1 MLISLLKT
9 RERSID
15 FLGVMFL
22 WAVHWEVAVDKT
34 LNKPKDFR
42 FSLFFFA
49 RQTDMWVRIKNLK
62 KEGKNNIYLREILS
76 FTVRR
81 RYAVRSERLKSNL
94 NEKISRRRG
103 YDFVHRIPVSIMHIV
118 VFNCTNR
125 SRKHCPLVVSF
136 LNIDLGG
143 QVKLITSWWD

>member
-1 MLISLLKT
+1 
-9 RERSID
+9 
-15 FLGVMFL
+15 MFL
-22 WAVHWEVAVDKT
+22 WAVHWEVAENKT

-42 FSLFFFA
+42 FFFFFA
-49 RQTDMWVRIKNLK
+49 RKIDMWIRIKKN
-62 KEGKNNIYLREILS
+62 EGKNNKYLREILS

-94 NEKISRRRG
+94 NEKISRRRR

-125 SRKHCPLVVSF
+125 PRKHCPLVVSF
-136 LNIDLGG
+136 FNIDLGG
-143 QVKLITSWWD
+143 KVKLITSWWD

>member
-1 MLISLLKT
+1 MSCPLRSG
-9 RERSID
+9 REQNI
-15 FLGVMFL
+15 
-22 WAVHWEVAVDKT
+22 EQT
-34 LNKPKDFR
+34 ER
-42 FSLFFFA
+42 FPFFFFFA
-49 RQTDMWVRIKNLK
+49 RKIDMWIRIKKN
-62 KEGKNNIYLREILS
+62 EGKNNKYLREILS

-94 NEKISRRRG
+94 NEKISRRRR

-125 SRKHCPLVVSF
+125 PRKHCPLVVSF